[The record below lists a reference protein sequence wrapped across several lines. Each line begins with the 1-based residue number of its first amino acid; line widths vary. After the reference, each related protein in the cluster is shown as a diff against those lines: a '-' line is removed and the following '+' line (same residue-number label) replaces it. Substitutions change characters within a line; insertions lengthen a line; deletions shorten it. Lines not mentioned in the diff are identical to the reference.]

1 LSVIFRIS
9 AGISRALDGFLV
21 GNSEYVKPCAAA
33 GVRIGMARIVG
44 LVLGAI
50 LATSRFGPPEADTP
64 HPISATDAAG
74 QIERL
79 IEPQARA
86 DLFSGAIL
94 VQRGDRLVFKRAYGF
109 ASWELRVANSE
120 RTRFGIASITKPMTE
135 ALVSLLAKQHRLD
148 TRAPVEQY
156 IPGFPRGPGG
166 GRPTVEQLLKHTAGV
181 PHRVTTPVEEMLPL
195 HPADIVERVKAR
207 GLLFE
212 PGSRELYSSAGYT
225 CLARVIEIIEGRPF
239 EDALAEEIFKPAQMT
254 SAMSETGL
262 RLMPNRALPHIL
274 GAGKGGVAVESA
286 PYKDLRFLA
295 GAGSVFATPADLVAF
310 ARKALAGAF
319 GEELQTWADAGDKE
333 KWRGWYGRINGYEA
347 SVDLLPSQD
356 LVVAMVSNLQSA
368 ANWQLRRRI
377 QDLLVGR
384 PVLAI
389 PMPPAR
395 AANFEPPF
403 DLVGLYGD
411 RDDPLEIAVH
421 EGELYRD
428 ESQIYPIAGDKYYLP
443 VAAFTMT
450 FHRQNGN
457 VDSIVT
463 TFADGNERV
472 LRKVPAP

>member
-1 LSVIFRIS
+1 MTRI
-9 AGISRALDGFLV
+9 L
-21 GNSEYVKPCAAA
+21 
-33 GVRIGMARIVG
+33 G

-50 LATSRFGPPEADTP
+50 LATSRFGPPDADTP

-86 DLFSGAIL
+86 NLFSGVIL
-94 VQRGDRLVFKRAYGF
+94 IQRGDRVVFQRAYGF
-109 ASWELRVANSE
+109 SSWELRVANSD

-135 ALVSLLAKQHRLD
+135 ALVSLLAKQNRLD
-148 TRAPVEQY
+148 PRAPVEQY
-156 IPGFPRGPGG
+156 IPGFPRGPGRG
-166 GRPTVEQLLKHTAGV
+166 KPTIEQLLKHTAGV
-181 PHRVTTPVEEMLPL
+181 PHRVTTPAEEMLPL

-225 CLARVIEIIEGRPF
+225 CLARVIEVIEGRPF
-239 EDALAEEIFKPAQMT
+239 DDALAEGIFKPAQMS
-254 SAMSETGL
+254 SAMSATGA
-262 RLMPNRALPHIL
+262 RLMPNRALPYVL
-274 GAGKGGVAVESA
+274 GAGRGGPAVEAA

-295 GAGSVFATPADLVAF
+295 GAGSVYATPTDLVAF
-310 ARKALAGAF
+310 ARKARDGAF
-319 GEELQTWADAGDKE
+319 GEELQSWTNAGDKD
-333 KWRGWYGRINGYEA
+333 KWRGWYGRTNGYEA

-356 LVVAMVSNLQSA
+356 LVVAMVSNLRSA
-368 ANWQLRRRI
+368 ANWQLRQRI
-377 QDLLVGR
+377 HDLLVGR
-384 PVLAI
+384 SLLAI

-395 AANFEPPF
+395 AANFEPPS

-411 RDDPLEIAVH
+411 RDDPDEVAVH

-428 ESQIYPIAGDKYYLP
+428 ESQIYPIAGDKYYET
-443 VAAFTMT
+443 VSGFTMR

-463 TFADGNERV
+463 TFADGTERV
-472 LRKVPAP
+472 LRKVAAP